1 MKRLILILIGV
12 AAGLATSGSP
22 AARGQTPAATASS
35 QSPVVRSPSQAE
47 IRLHQALRAN
57 PATAPYPFSTEP
69 RGSRILLRGRVGAKI
84 IHDVAVRMAIDLGVP
99 IEDAI
104 VIDTAFNPPGGRG
117 GFGTVPGPGPNLAG
131 GSGFGGPPAFGNYG
145 AVPPGAG
152 GNGIYGAGGG
162 IPPGAGGS
170 GAPMIGGGYGAGS
183 AGLGGGYGGMMSPIA
198 AFPSAGSYGGAPSL
212 LPPPI
217 FGRYDDP
224 FYGFDPPAVIYPPWW
239 GGLNAQRVQSNGGF
253 NGNGMNQ
260 GVNQGMNPGLGQNGG
275 GLPSGLAATGP
286 LGTAPGVAFNNF
298 GAGTNPGQGGTN
310 PANPPVNATET
321 DIGPIP
327 DGTID
332 MEIDGNGIATLRG
345 AVPSLDERLA
355 IGQRVAQA
363 GGVSQ
368 VINLLTIKPS
378 MSKVGAGNGNAN
390 AGNAPPPPIAADGP
404 AIEPAAV
411 APVIISTPKAGGAM
425 PRVASKPDATGDSAV
440 TERASRAL
448 ADRAAVIGS
457 PVQVKVRDGVAQ
469 LSGKLGSVFE
479 AMLAYRSVQQTP
491 GVRSVDDRLE
501 FPVPDGTNGSNPL
514 IDKGRP
520 DDVEPYLEAQIRR
533 QVGDIAHIDRVR
545 LQADVLDLRGT
556 LARSEDRDR
565 FDAILRS
572 MPLLR
577 GFQVHTDMPV
587 ASP

>member
-1 MKRLILILIGV
+1 MKRLILILTGV
-12 AAGLATSGSP
+12 AALATSGSP
-22 AARGQTPAATASS
+22 GARGQAPAASGSS
-35 QSPVVRSPSQAE
+35 QSPAVRSPSQLE
-47 IRLHQALRAN
+47 IRLLQALQAN

-69 RGSRILLRGRVGAKI
+69 RGSKILLRGRVGAKI
-84 IHDVAVRMAIDLGVP
+84 VHDVAVRMAIDLGVP
-99 IEDAI
+99 VEDAI
-104 VIDTAFNPPGGRG
+104 IIDTAFNPPGGRG

-131 GSGFGGPPAFGNYG
+131 GNGFGGPPAFGNYG
-145 AVPPGAG
+145 AVPPGYG

-162 IPPGAGGS
+162 IPPGAGGY
-170 GAPMIGGGYGAGS
+170 GAPAMGGGYGAGS

-198 AFPSAGSYGGAPSL
+198 SFPSAGSYGGAPSL

-224 FYGFDPPAVIYPPWW
+224 FYGFDPPAVVYPPWW
-239 GGLNAQRVQSNGGF
+239 GGLNAQRVQSNAGF

-260 GVNQGMNPGLGQNGG
+260 GMNPGMGAN
-275 GLPSGLAATGP
+275 PSGLPGGVAATGP
-286 LGTAPGVAFNNF
+286 LGTAPGTTFNNF
-298 GAGTNPGQGGTN
+298 GAANNANQDAGSPTSP
-310 PANPPVNATET
+310 PANATET

-345 AVPSLDERLA
+345 AVPSLNERLA
-355 IGQRVAQA
+355 IGQRVAQTA
-363 GGVSQ
+363 GVSQ

-378 MSKVGAGNGNAN
+378 LSKLGTGTGNAN
-390 AGNAPPPPIAADGP
+390 ANNPPPPPVPVDGP

-411 APVIISTPKAGGAM
+411 SPAIVSTPRSATVTPRSGA
-425 PRVASKPDATGDSAV
+425 KPDATGDNAV
-440 TERASRAL
+440 TDRATRAL
-448 ADRAAVIGS
+448 ADRAAVIGA

-469 LSGKLGSVFE
+469 LSGKVGSVYE

-491 GVRSVDDRLE
+491 GVRSIDDRLE

-520 DDVEPYLEAQIRR
+520 EDVEPYLEAQIRR
-533 QVGDIAHIDRVR
+533 QVGDIAHIDRLR

-556 LARSEDRDR
+556 LARTEDRDR

-577 GFQVHTDMPV
+577 GYQVHTDMPV
-587 ASP
+587 AAP